1 MTTPRWPDDLPPAPV
16 HLRLGIAI
24 THASSDEVVGTLPV
38 EGNTQPFGLLHGGVS
53 ALLAESLASIGAAL
67 AAGPDHD
74 VVGIELNV
82 SHHRSVGAGTVTGR
96 ATPLSHGSTVSSWQ
110 VVVEDEQGR
119 RLSTARVT
127 CLIRE
132 RRATSPTE

>member
-1 MTTPRWPDDLPPAPV
+1 METVFLGRCAQTT
-16 HLRLGIAI
+16 AI
-24 THASSDEVVGTLPV
+24 QGADGSAIGRC
-38 EGNTQPFGLLHGGVS
+38 GLLEKDV
-53 ALLAESLASIGAAL
+53 
-67 AAGPDHD
+67 GPDHD
-74 VVGIELNV
+74 VLGIELSV

-96 ATPLSHGSTVSSWQ
+96 ATVLSHGSTVSSWQ

-132 RRATSPTE
+132 RRATSPSA